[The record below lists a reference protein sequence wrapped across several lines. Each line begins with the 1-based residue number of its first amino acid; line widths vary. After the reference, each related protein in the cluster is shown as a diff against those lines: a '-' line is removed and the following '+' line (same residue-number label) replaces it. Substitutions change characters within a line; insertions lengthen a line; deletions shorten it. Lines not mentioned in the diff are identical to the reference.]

1 MIKERGKTEALIK
14 QILRHE
20 FLGLKPTRYVL
31 SESVGDG
38 TCELSINVGT
48 SGASTHAI
56 DIVGRGV
63 GFVDAL
69 YHGLIDH
76 FAREYP
82 SLRTLTVTNFEVQGN
97 MATGHDQGTDAE
109 VEVELSV
116 INSES
121 EKFVFQTGARS
132 LVAATCNVV
141 FEMAEYFINSERAYI
156 TLYRAV
162 ADARSRNRQDLVE
175 SYQSQMAEVVKSTS
189 YSEVIEAL
197 KKN

>member
-14 QILRHE
+14 QILRDE
-20 FLGLKPTRYVL
+20 FLALEPTRYAL
-31 SESVGDG
+31 SESMGDSE
-38 TCELSINVGT
+38 CELTISVGT
-48 SGASTHAI
+48 SGASNHTI

-69 YHGLIDH
+69 HHGLLGH

-82 SLRTLTVTNFEVQGN
+82 SLKTLNVTSFEVRGN

-109 VEVELSV
+109 VEVVLSV
-116 INSES
+116 TNSEA
-121 EKFVFQTGARS
+121 EKFIFQTGARS
-132 LVAATCNVV
+132 LVAATCTVV

-162 ADARSRNRQDLVE
+162 EDARERNRQDLVE

-189 YSEVIEAL
+189 YSDVIEAL
-197 KKN
+197 KKH